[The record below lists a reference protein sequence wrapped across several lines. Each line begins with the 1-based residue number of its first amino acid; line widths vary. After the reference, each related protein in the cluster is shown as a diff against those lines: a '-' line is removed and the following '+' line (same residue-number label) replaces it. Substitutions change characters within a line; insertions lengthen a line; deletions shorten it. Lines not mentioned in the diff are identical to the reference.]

1 VKEEFAGLADILE
14 TLISRNE
21 SIAVA
26 ESLTGGG
33 LAQAL
38 TSLPGSSQV
47 FRGSVTA
54 YQNEIKSSIL
64 QIPEE
69 LISEFGAVS
78 EEVAAAMAH
87 GIKDLMGST
96 WSISTTG
103 VAGPGPVDGVPAG
116 TVWVAIDGPISQTLQ
131 LELSA
136 RVKSFETQQL
146 QVQLRHLPVSLRHCN
161 FKKKTRG
168 VSNGRSTTHQRWSI
182 PSCCSHHARSHT
194 SRCCS
199 RCSSISWLFI

>member
-1 VKEEFAGLADILE
+1 MKEEFAGLFDILE
-14 TLISRNE
+14 TLKSRGE
-21 SIAVA
+21 SISVA

-54 YQNEIKSSIL
+54 YQNEVKSSL
-64 QIPEE
+64 LKLPVE

-96 WSISTTG
+96 WAISTTG
-103 VAGPGPVDGVPAG
+103 VAGPGPADDVPAG

-131 LELSA
+131 LELSGTREIVRNATIAGAIAAFA
-136 RVKSFETQQL
+136 RIL
-146 QVQLRHLPVSLRHCN
+146 
-161 FKKKTRG
+161 KT
-168 VSNGRSTTHQRWSI
+168 
-182 PSCCSHHARSHT
+182 
-194 SRCCS
+194 
-199 RCSSISWLFI
+199 L